1 MKIIASLFIVFLLAI
16 NICISQNIDSAKSA
30 SYTKTITDRANKIVR
45 LLDITDSS
53 KFYKVQSVIINQ
65 YRQLS
70 AIHDTANAQ
79 IKVVKS
85 STTNKDTI
93 ATNVSKIE
101 ADRMEHLSV
110 LHKTYF
116 SQLAQY
122 LSPEMIVKVKDGM
135 TYNILPITVKAY
147 QEMLP
152 NITEAQKSQILT
164 YLTEAREYAVD
175 AESSD
180 KKHAWFGKYK
190 GRINNYLSAAGID
203 MKKAGQEWEE
213 RIKAAKLANQKQL

>member
-1 MKIIASLFIVFLLAI
+1 MKIIASSLIVFLLAI
-16 NICISQNIDSAKSA
+16 NICIAQNIDSTKAT

-53 KFYKVQSVIINQ
+53 KFYNVQSVIVNQ

-70 AIHDTANAQ
+70 AIHDAANAQ
-79 IKVVKS
+79 TKTIKS
-85 STTNKDTI
+85 STTSKDTI
-93 ATNVSKIE
+93 AANVAKIE
-101 ADRMEHLSV
+101 ADRMLQLGE
-110 LHKTYF
+110 LHRTYF
-116 SQLAQY
+116 SRLAQY
-122 LSPEMIVKVKDGM
+122 LTPEQIVKVKDGM

-152 NITEAQKSQILT
+152 NISEVQRTQIVT

-213 RIKAAKLANQKQL
+213 RIKAAKLANQKQP

>member
-1 MKIIASLFIVFLLAI
+1 MKIIASYFIVFLLAI
-16 NICISQNIDSAKSA
+16 NICTAQSSDSAKAA
-30 SYTKTITDRANKIVR
+30 SYTKTITERANKIVV
-45 LLDITDSS
+45 LLSISDSV
-53 KFYKVQSVIINQ
+53 KFYKVQAIIINQ
-65 YRQLS
+65 YRHLS
-70 AIHDTANAQ
+70 TIHDSANAQ

-93 ATNVSKIE
+93 ATNVAKIE
-101 ADRMEHLSV
+101 ADRMEQLSV
-110 LHKTYF
+110 LHKIYF

-122 LSPEMIVKVKDGM
+122 LSPEQIVAVKDGM

-152 NITEAQKSQILT
+152 NITETQKAQIVT

-213 RIKAAKLANQKQL
+213 RIKAAKLANQKQP

>member
-1 MKIIASLFIVFLLAI
+1 MKIIASFFIVFLLVI
-16 NICISQNIDSAKSA
+16 NICIAQSIDSSKAA
-30 SYTKTITDRANKIVR
+30 SYTKTITERANKIVR

-53 KFYKVQSVIINQ
+53 KFYKVQSVIVNQ

-70 AIHDTANAQ
+70 VIHDTANAQ
-79 IKVVKS
+79 IKLAKS
-85 STTNKDTI
+85 SATSKDTI
-93 ATNVSKIE
+93 AANVAKTE
-101 ADRMEHLSV
+101 ADRMEQLNE

-122 LSPEMIVKVKDGM
+122 LSPEQVVKVKDGM

-152 NITEAQKSQILT
+152 HITEAQRTQIVT

-213 RIKAAKLANQKQL
+213 RIKAAKLANQKQP